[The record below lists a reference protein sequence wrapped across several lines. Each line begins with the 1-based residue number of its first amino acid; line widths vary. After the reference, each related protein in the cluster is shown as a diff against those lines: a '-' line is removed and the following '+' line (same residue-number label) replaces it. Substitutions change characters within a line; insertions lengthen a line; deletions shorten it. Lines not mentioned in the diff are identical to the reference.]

1 MALDEKK
8 QARRVRRVRHSKSIA
23 PLRPSA
29 GLEAWYRK
37 KLKQEIKKMSDSVE
51 YWLRAVYRRR
61 EDEIIAEDASPAWN
75 IWDDLKKTMRRWQKY
90 FDELGE
96 RLARRFVGRLSKAE
110 KARFEQALKDAGWT
124 VKFRTPRGVNNIM
137 QSAIIENVN
146 LIKSIPR
153 QYLTEVQSIMNVGIQ
168 NGKDLDYITRE
179 LHKRYEITDRR
190 ANMIARDQ
198 NNKITAALDREHANH
213 LGITDAVWVY
223 TYGSKEPRHT
233 HVEMDGKRF
242 KLSEGLYDP
251 NPKVARKIQPA
262 ELVNCRCMYRMLLPE
277 IDYSGDFDENG
288 KWADRRQSPDR
299 PNFEG

>member
-1 MALDEKK
+1 MADEKK
-8 QARRVRRVRHSKSIA
+8 QTRSRVRHTKTIR

-29 GLEAWYRK
+29 GLEAWYRRELK
-37 KLKQEIKKMSDSVE
+37 KAIKEMSHSVE

-75 IWDDLKKTMRRWQKY
+75 IWEDLKRTMKRWQKY

-124 VKFRTPRGVNNIM
+124 VKFRTPRGVNNIL
-137 QSAIIENVN
+137 QSAVIENVK
-146 LIKSIPR
+146 LIKNLPEK
-153 QYLTEVQSIMNVGIQ
+153 YFMDVQSACSIAIQ
-168 NGKDLDYITRE
+168 NGKDLEFLERE
-179 LHKRYEITDRR
+179 LRKIEGINERR
-190 ANMIARDQ
+190 ARTIARDQ
-198 NNKITAALDREHANH
+198 SNKITAALDREHASN

-262 ELVNCRCMYRMLLPE
+262 ELINCRCMYRMLLPE
-277 IDYSGDFDENG
+277 MDYSGDFDENG

>member
-1 MALDEKK
+1 MADEKK
-8 QARRVRRVRHSKSIA
+8 QTRSRVRHTKTIR

-29 GLEAWYRK
+29 GLEAWYRRELK
-37 KLKQEIKKMSDSVE
+37 KAVKEMSHSVE

-75 IWDDLKKTMRRWQKY
+75 IWEDLKKTMRRWQKY

-124 VKFRTPRGVNNIM
+124 VKFRTPRGVNNIL

-146 LIKSIPR
+146 LIKSIPEH
-153 QYLTEVQSIMNVGIQ
+153 YLTEVQSIVNVGIQ

-179 LHKRYEITDRR
+179 LHKRYEITERR

-198 NNKITAALDREHANH
+198 NNKITAALDREHASN
-213 LGITDAVWVY
+213 LGITEAVWVY

-233 HVEMDGKRF
+233 
-242 KLSEGLYDP
+242 P

-262 ELVNCRCMYRMLLPE
+262 ELINCRCMYRMLLPE
-277 IDYSGDFDENG
+277 MDYSGDFDENG

>member
-1 MALDEKK
+1 MTDEKR
-8 QARRVRRVRHSKSIA
+8 QTRSRVRHTKTIR
-23 PLRPSA
+23 PLRPSV
-29 GLEAWYRK
+29 GLEAWYRRELK
-37 KLKQEIKKMSDSVE
+37 KAVKEMSHSVE

-75 IWDDLKKTMRRWQKY
+75 IWEDLKRTMKRWQKY

-124 VKFRTPRGVNNIM
+124 VKFRTPRGVNNIL
-137 QSAIIENVN
+137 QSAIIENVK
-146 LIKSIPR
+146 LIKNLPEK
-153 QYLTEVQSIMNVGIQ
+153 YFMDVQSACSIAIQ
-168 NGKDLDYITRE
+168 NGKDLEFLERE
-179 LHKRYEITDRR
+179 LRKIEGINERR
-190 ANMIARDQ
+190 ARTIARDQ
-198 NNKITAALDREHANH
+198 SNKITAALDREHASN

-262 ELVNCRCMYRMLLPE
+262 ELINCRCMYRMLLPE
-277 IDYSGDFDENG
+277 MDYSGDFDANG

>member
-1 MALDEKK
+1 MADEKK
-8 QARRVRRVRHSKSIA
+8 QTRSRVRHTKTIR

-29 GLEAWYRK
+29 GLEAWYRRELK
-37 KLKQEIKKMSDSVE
+37 KAVKEMSHSVE

-75 IWDDLKKTMRRWQKY
+75 IWDDLKRTMKRWQKY

-96 RLARRFVGRLSKAE
+96 KLARRFVGRLSKAE

-124 VKFRTPRGVNNIM
+124 VKFRTPRGVNNIL
-137 QSAIIENVN
+137 QSAIIENVK
-146 LIKSIPR
+146 LIKNLPEK
-153 QYLTEVQSIMNVGIQ
+153 YFMDVQSACSIAIQ
-168 NGKDLDYITRE
+168 NGKDLEFLERE
-179 LHKRYEITDRR
+179 LRKIEGINERR
-190 ANMIARDQ
+190 ARTIARDQ
-198 NNKITAALDREHANH
+198 SNKITAALDREHASN

-262 ELVNCRCMYRMLLPE
+262 ELINCRCMYRMLLPE
-277 IDYSGDFDENG
+277 MDYSGDFDANG

-299 PNFEG
+299 PNFES

>member
-1 MALDEKK
+1 MADEKK
-8 QARRVRRVRHSKSIA
+8 QTRSRVRHTKTIR

-29 GLEAWYRK
+29 GLEAWYRRELK
-37 KLKQEIKKMSDSVE
+37 KAVKEMSHSVE

-61 EDEIIAEDASPAWN
+61 EDEIVAEDASPAWN
-75 IWDDLKKTMRRWQKY
+75 IWDDLKRTMKRWQKY

-96 RLARRFVGRLSKAE
+96 KLARRFVGRLSKAE

-124 VKFRTPRGVNNIM
+124 VKFRTPRGVNNIL
-137 QSAIIENVN
+137 QSAVIENVK
-146 LIKSIPR
+146 LIKNLPEK
-153 QYLTEVQSIMNVGIQ
+153 YFMDVQSACSIAIQ
-168 NGKDLDYITRE
+168 NGKDLEFLEHE
-179 LHKRYEITDRR
+179 LRKIEGINERR
-190 ANMIARDQ
+190 ARTIARDQ
-198 NNKITAALDREHANH
+198 SNKITAALDREHASN

-262 ELVNCRCMYRMLLPE
+262 ELINCRCMYRMLLPE
-277 IDYSGDFDENG
+277 MDYSGDFDENG

>member
-1 MALDEKK
+1 MADEKK
-8 QARRVRRVRHSKSIA
+8 QARSRVRHTKTIR

-29 GLEAWYRK
+29 GLEAWYRRELK
-37 KLKQEIKKMSDSVE
+37 KAVKEMSHSVE

-75 IWDDLKKTMRRWQKY
+75 IWDDLKRTMKRWQKY

-124 VKFRTPRGVNNIM
+124 VKFRTPRGVNNIL
-137 QSAIIENVN
+137 QSAIIENVK
-146 LIKSIPR
+146 LIKNLPEK
-153 QYLTEVQSIMNVGIQ
+153 YFMDVQSACSIAIQ
-168 NGKDLDYITRE
+168 NGKDLEFLERE
-179 LHKRYEITDRR
+179 LRKIEGINERR
-190 ANMIARDQ
+190 ARTIARDQ
-198 NNKITAALDREHANH
+198 SNKITAALDREHASN
-213 LGITDAVWVY
+213 LGITEAVWVY

-262 ELVNCRCMYRMLLPE
+262 ELINCRCMYRMLLHE
-277 IDYSGDFDENG
+277 MDYSGDFDENG

>member
-1 MALDEKK
+1 MANEKK
-8 QARRVRRVRHSKSIA
+8 QTRSRVRHTKTIR

-29 GLEAWYRK
+29 GLEAWYRRELK
-37 KLKQEIKKMSDSVE
+37 KAVKEMSHSVE

-75 IWDDLKKTMRRWQKY
+75 IWEDLKKTMRRWQKY

-124 VKFRTPRGVNNIM
+124 VKFRTPRGVNNIL
-137 QSAIIENVN
+137 QSAIIENVK
-146 LIKSIPR
+146 LIKNLPEK
-153 QYLTEVQSIMNVGIQ
+153 YFMDVQSACSIAIQ
-168 NGKDLDYITRE
+168 NGKDLEFLEHE
-179 LHKRYEITDRR
+179 LRKIEGINERR
-190 ANMIARDQ
+190 ARTIARDQ
-198 NNKITAALDREHANH
+198 SNKITAALDREHASN

-262 ELVNCRCMYRMLLPE
+262 ELINCRCMYRMLLPE
-277 IDYSGDFDENG
+277 MDYSGDFDENG
-288 KWADRRQSPDR
+288 KWADRRQSPDK

>member
-1 MALDEKK
+1 MADEKE
-8 QARRVRRVRHSKSIA
+8 QTRSRVRHTKTIR

-29 GLEAWYRK
+29 GLEAWYRRELK
-37 KLKQEIKKMSDSVE
+37 KAVKEMSHSVE

-61 EDEIIAEDASPAWN
+61 EDESIAEDASPAWN
-75 IWDDLKKTMRRWQKY
+75 IWDDLKRTMKRWQKY

-96 RLARRFVGRLSKAE
+96 KLARRFVGRLSKAE

-124 VKFRTPRGVNNIM
+124 VKFRTPRGVNNIL
-137 QSAIIENVN
+137 QSAVIENVK
-146 LIKSIPR
+146 LIKNLPEK
-153 QYLTEVQSIMNVGIQ
+153 YFMDVQSACSIAIQ
-168 NGKDLDYITRE
+168 NGKDLEFLERE
-179 LHKRYEITDRR
+179 LRKIEGINERR
-190 ANMIARDQ
+190 ARTIARDQ
-198 NNKITAALDREHANH
+198 SNKITAALDREHASN

-262 ELVNCRCMYRMLLPE
+262 ELINCRCMYRMLLPE

>member
-1 MALDEKK
+1 MADEKK
-8 QARRVRRVRHSKSIA
+8 QTRSRVRHTKTIR

-29 GLEAWYRK
+29 GLEAWYRRELK
-37 KLKQEIKKMSDSVE
+37 KAVKEMSHSVE

-61 EDEIIAEDASPAWN
+61 EDEIIAEDTSPAWN
-75 IWDDLKKTMRRWQKY
+75 IWEDLKRTMKRWQKY

-124 VKFRTPRGVNNIM
+124 VKFRTPRGVNNIL
-137 QSAIIENVN
+137 QSAIIENVK
-146 LIKSIPR
+146 LIKNLPEK
-153 QYLTEVQSIMNVGIQ
+153 YFMDVQSACSIAIQ
-168 NGKDLDYITRE
+168 NGKDLEFLERE
-179 LHKRYEITDRR
+179 LRKIEGINERR
-190 ANMIARDQ
+190 ARTIARDQ
-198 NNKITAALDREHANH
+198 SNKITAALDREHASN
-213 LGITDAVWVY
+213 LGITEAVWVY

-262 ELVNCRCMYRMLLPE
+262 ELINCRCMYRMLLPE
-277 IDYSGDFDENG
+277 MDYSGDFDENG
-288 KWADRRQSPDR
+288 KWADRRQSPDK

>member
-1 MALDEKK
+1 MADEKK
-8 QARRVRRVRHSKSIA
+8 QTRSRVRHTKTIR

-29 GLEAWYRK
+29 GLEAWYRRELK
-37 KLKQEIKKMSDSVE
+37 KAVKEMSHSVE

-75 IWDDLKKTMRRWQKY
+75 IWDDLKRTMKRWQKY

-124 VKFRTPRGVNNIM
+124 VKFRTPRGVNNIL
-137 QSAIIENVN
+137 QSAIIENIK
-146 LIKSIPR
+146 LIKNLPEK
-153 QYLTEVQSIMNVGIQ
+153 YFMDVQSACSIAIQ
-168 NGKDLDYITRE
+168 NGKDLAFLERE
-179 LHKRYEITDRR
+179 LRKIEGINERR
-190 ANMIARDQ
+190 ARTIARDQ
-198 NNKITAALDREHANH
+198 SNKITAALDREHASN

-262 ELVNCRCMYRMLLPE
+262 ELINCRCMYRMLLPE
-277 IDYSGDFDENG
+277 MDYSGDFDENG

>member
-1 MALDEKK
+1 MADEKK
-8 QARRVRRVRHSKSIA
+8 QTRSRVRHTKTIR

-29 GLEAWYRK
+29 GLEAWYRRELK
-37 KLKQEIKKMSDSVE
+37 KAVKEMSHSVE

-75 IWDDLKKTMRRWQKY
+75 IWDDLKRTMKRWQKY

-124 VKFRTPRGVNNIM
+124 VKFRTPRGVNNIL
-137 QSAIIENVN
+137 QSAIIENVK
-146 LIKSIPR
+146 LIKNLPEK
-153 QYLTEVQSIMNVGIQ
+153 YFMDVQSACSVAIQ
-168 NGKDLDYITRE
+168 NGKDLEFLERE
-179 LHKRYEITDRR
+179 LRKIEGINERR
-190 ANMIARDQ
+190 ARTIARDQ
-198 NNKITAALDREHANH
+198 SNKITAALDREHASN

-262 ELVNCRCMYRMLLPE
+262 ELINCRCMYRMLLPE
-277 IDYSGDFDENG
+277 MDYSGDFDANG
-288 KWADRRQSPDR
+288 KWSDRRQSPDR

>member
-1 MALDEKK
+1 MKK
-8 QARRVRRVRHSKSIA
+8 KPKTIP

-37 KLKQEIKKMSDSVE
+37 ELRKNIRLMSNSVE

-61 EDEIIAEDASPAWN
+61 EDEIVAQDASPAWN
-75 IWDDLKKTMRRWQKY
+75 IWDDLKKTMARWQKH
-90 FDELGE
+90 FNELGE
-96 RLARRFVGRLSKAE
+96 KLARRFVGRLSKAE
-110 KARFEQALKDAGWT
+110 KARFEQALKNAGWT
-124 VKFRTPRGVNNIM
+124 VKFQNPRGVNDII
-137 QSAIIENVN
+137 QSGIIQNVK
-146 LIKSIPR
+146 LIKNIPEK
-153 QYLTEVQSIMNVGIQ
+153 YFMDVQNACAIAIQ
-168 NGKDLDYITRE
+168 NGKDLDFLTKE
-179 LHKRYEITDRR
+179 LHHYLGVTERR

-198 NNKITAALDREHANH
+198 NNKITAALDREHAQH

-233 HVEMDGKRF
+233 HIEMDGQRF

-277 IDYSGDFDENG
+277 YDYTDQFDDSG
-288 KWADRRQSPDR
+288 KWADRRQSPDN

>member
-1 MALDEKK
+1 MADEKK
-8 QARRVRRVRHSKSIA
+8 QARSRVRHTKTIR

-29 GLEAWYRK
+29 GLEAWYRRELK
-37 KLKQEIKKMSDSVE
+37 KAVKEMSHSVE

-124 VKFRTPRGVNNIM
+124 VKFRTPRGVNNIL
-137 QSAIIENVN
+137 QSAVIENIK
-146 LIKSIPR
+146 LIKNLPEK
-153 QYLTEVQSIMNVGIQ
+153 YFMDVQSACSIAIQ
-168 NGKDLDYITRE
+168 NGKDLEFLERE
-179 LHKRYEITDRR
+179 LRKIEGINERR
-190 ANMIARDQ
+190 ARTIARDQ
-198 NNKITAALDREHANH
+198 SNKITAALDREHASN

-262 ELVNCRCMYRMLLPE
+262 ELINCRCMYRMLLPE
-277 IDYSGDFDENG
+277 MDYSGDFDENG

>member
-1 MALDEKK
+1 MADEKK
-8 QARRVRRVRHSKSIA
+8 QTRSRVRHTKTIR

-29 GLEAWYRK
+29 GLEAWYRRELK
-37 KLKQEIKKMSDSVE
+37 KAVKEMSHSVE

-75 IWDDLKKTMRRWQKY
+75 IWEDLKRTMKRWQKY

-124 VKFRTPRGVNNIM
+124 VKFRTPRGVNNIL

-146 LIKSIPR
+146 LIKSIPEH
-153 QYLTEVQSIMNVGIQ
+153 YLTDVQSIVNVGIQ

-179 LHKRYEITDRR
+179 LHKRYEITERR

-198 NNKITAALDREHANH
+198 NNKVTAALDREHASN
-213 LGITDAVWVY
+213 LGITEAVWVY

-262 ELVNCRCMYRMLLPE
+262 ELINCRCMYRMLLPE
-277 IDYSGDFDENG
+277 MDYSGDFDENG
-288 KWADRRQSPDR
+288 KWSDRRQLPER

>member
-1 MALDEKK
+1 MADEKK
-8 QARRVRRVRHSKSIA
+8 QTRSRVRHTKTIR

-29 GLEAWYRK
+29 GLEAWYRRELK
-37 KLKQEIKKMSDSVE
+37 KAVKEMSHSVE

-61 EDEIIAEDASPAWN
+61 EDEIVAEDASPAWN

-124 VKFRTPRGVNNIM
+124 VKFRTPRGVNNIL
-137 QSAIIENVN
+137 QSAIIENVK
-146 LIKSIPR
+146 LIKNLPEK
-153 QYLTEVQSIMNVGIQ
+153 YFMDVQSACSIAIQ
-168 NGKDLDYITRE
+168 NGKDLEFLERE
-179 LHKRYEITDRR
+179 LRKIEGINERR
-190 ANMIARDQ
+190 ARTIARDQ
-198 NNKITAALDREHANH
+198 SNKITAALDREHASN

-262 ELVNCRCMYRMLLPE
+262 ELINCRCMYRMLLPE
-277 IDYSGDFDENG
+277 MDYSGDFDENG
-288 KWADRRQSPDR
+288 KWSDRRQSPDR

>member
-1 MALDEKK
+1 MADEKK
-8 QARRVRRVRHSKSIA
+8 QTRSRVRHTKTIR

-29 GLEAWYRK
+29 GLEAWYRRELK
-37 KLKQEIKKMSDSVE
+37 KAVKEMSHSVE

-61 EDEIIAEDASPAWN
+61 EDEIVAEDASPAWN
-75 IWDDLKKTMRRWQKY
+75 IWDDLKRTMKRWQKY

-110 KARFEQALKDAGWT
+110 KARFEQALKEAGWT
-124 VKFRTPRGVNNIM
+124 VKFRTPRGVNNIL
-137 QSAIIENVN
+137 QSAIIENVK
-146 LIKSIPR
+146 LIKNLPEK
-153 QYLTEVQSIMNVGIQ
+153 YFMDVQSACSIAIQ
-168 NGKDLDYITRE
+168 NGKDLEFLERE
-179 LHKRYEITDRR
+179 LRKIEGINERR
-190 ANMIARDQ
+190 ARTIARDQ
-198 NNKITAALDREHANH
+198 SNKITAALDREHASN

-233 HVEMDGKRF
+233 HIEMDGKRF

-262 ELVNCRCMYRMLLPE
+262 ELINCRCMYRMLLPE
-277 IDYSGDFDENG
+277 MDYSGDFDENG

>member
-1 MALDEKK
+1 MADEKK
-8 QARRVRRVRHSKSIA
+8 QTRSRVRHTKTIR

-29 GLEAWYRK
+29 GLEAWYRRELK
-37 KLKQEIKKMSDSVE
+37 KAVKEMSHSVE

-75 IWDDLKKTMRRWQKY
+75 IWEDLKRTMKRWQKY

-96 RLARRFVGRLSKAE
+96 KLARRFVGRLSKAE

-124 VKFRTPRGVNNIM
+124 VKLRTPRGVNNIL
-137 QSAIIENVN
+137 QSAVIENIK
-146 LIKSIPR
+146 LIKNLPEK
-153 QYLTEVQSIMNVGIQ
+153 YFMDVQSACSIAIQ
-168 NGKDLDYITRE
+168 NGKDLAFLERE
-179 LHKRYEITDRR
+179 LRKIEGINERR
-190 ANMIARDQ
+190 ARTIARDQ
-198 NNKITAALDREHANH
+198 SNKITAALDREHASN

-262 ELVNCRCMYRMLLPE
+262 ELINCRCMYRMLLPE
-277 IDYSGDFDENG
+277 MDYSGDFDENG

>member
-1 MALDEKK
+1 MAEEKK
-8 QARRVRRVRHSKSIA
+8 QTRSRVRHTKTIR

-29 GLEAWYRK
+29 GLEAWYRRELK
-37 KLKQEIKKMSDSVE
+37 KAVKEMSHSVE

-61 EDEIIAEDASPAWN
+61 EDEIVAEDASPAWN
-75 IWDDLKKTMRRWQKY
+75 IWDDLKRTMKRWQKY

-96 RLARRFVGRLSKAE
+96 KLARRFVGRLSKAE

-124 VKFRTPRGVNNIM
+124 VKFRTPRGVNNIL
-137 QSAIIENVN
+137 QSAIIENVK
-146 LIKSIPR
+146 LIKNLPEK
-153 QYLTEVQSIMNVGIQ
+153 YFMDVQSACSIAIQ
-168 NGKDLDYITRE
+168 NGKDLEFLERE
-179 LHKRYEITDRR
+179 LRKIEGINERR
-190 ANMIARDQ
+190 ARTIARDQ
-198 NNKITAALDREHANH
+198 SNKITAALDREHASN

-233 HVEMDGKRF
+233 HIEMDGKRF

-262 ELVNCRCMYRMLLPE
+262 ELINCRCMYRMLLPE
-277 IDYSGDFDENG
+277 MDYSGDFDENG

>member
-1 MALDEKK
+1 MADEKK
-8 QARRVRRVRHSKSIA
+8 QTRSRVRHTKTIR

-29 GLEAWYRK
+29 GLEAWYRRELK
-37 KLKQEIKKMSDSVE
+37 KAVKEMSHSVE

-75 IWDDLKKTMRRWQKY
+75 IWEDLKQTMRRWQKY

-124 VKFRTPRGVNNIM
+124 VKFRTPRGVNNIL

-146 LIKSIPR
+146 LIKSIPEH
-153 QYLTEVQSIMNVGIQ
+153 YLTDVQSIVNVGIQ

-179 LHKRYEITDRR
+179 LHKRYEITERR

-198 NNKITAALDREHANH
+198 NNKVTAALDREHASN
-213 LGITDAVWVY
+213 LGITEAVWVY

-262 ELVNCRCMYRMLLPE
+262 ELINCRCMYRMLLPE
-277 IDYSGDFDENG
+277 MDYSGDFDENG
-288 KWADRRQSPDR
+288 KWSDRRQLPER

>member
-1 MALDEKK
+1 MADEKK
-8 QARRVRRVRHSKSIA
+8 QTRSRVRHTKTIR

-29 GLEAWYRK
+29 GLEAWYRRELK
-37 KLKQEIKKMSDSVE
+37 KAVKEMSHSVE

-75 IWDDLKKTMRRWQKY
+75 IWDDLKRTMKRWQKY

-96 RLARRFVGRLSKAE
+96 KLARRFVGRLSKAE
-110 KARFEQALKDAGWT
+110 KSRFEQALKEAGWT
-124 VKFRTPRGVNNIM
+124 VKFRTPRGVNNIL
-137 QSAIIENVN
+137 QSAIIENVK
-146 LIKSIPR
+146 LIKNLPEK
-153 QYLTEVQSIMNVGIQ
+153 YFMDVQSACSIAIQ
-168 NGKDLDYITRE
+168 NGKDLEFLERE
-179 LHKRYEITDRR
+179 LRKIEGINERR
-190 ANMIARDQ
+190 ARTIARDQ
-198 NNKITAALDREHANH
+198 SNKITAALDREHASN

-233 HVEMDGKRF
+233 HIEMDGKRF

-262 ELVNCRCMYRMLLPE
+262 ELINCRCMYRMLLPE
-277 IDYSGDFDENG
+277 MDYSGDFDENG

>member
-1 MALDEKK
+1 VKK
-8 QARRVRRVRHSKSIA
+8 KPKTIP

-37 KLKQEIKKMSDSVE
+37 ELRKNIRLMSNSVE

-61 EDEIIAEDASPAWN
+61 EDEIVAQDASPAWN
-75 IWDDLKKTMRRWQKY
+75 IWDDLKKTMARWQKH
-90 FDELGE
+90 FNELGE

-124 VKFRTPRGVNNIM
+124 VKFQNPRGVNNIL
-137 QSAIIENVN
+137 QSGIIENVN
-146 LIKSIPR
+146 LIKSIPEK
-153 QYLTEVQSIMNVGIQ
+153 YLTEVQSIVNIGIQ

-179 LHKRYEITDRR
+179 LHKRYEITERR

-198 NNKITAALDREHANH
+198 NNKITAALDREHAQH

-233 HVEMDGKRF
+233 HIEMDGQRF

-277 IDYSGDFDENG
+277 YDYTDQFDDSG
-288 KWADRRQSPDR
+288 KWADRRHSPDN

>member
-1 MALDEKK
+1 MADEKK
-8 QARRVRRVRHSKSIA
+8 QTRSRVRHTKTIR

-29 GLEAWYRK
+29 GLEAWYRRELK
-37 KLKQEIKKMSDSVE
+37 KAVKEMSHSVE

-75 IWDDLKKTMRRWQKY
+75 IWEDLKKTMRRWQKY

-110 KARFEQALKDAGWT
+110 KSRFEQALKDAGWT
-124 VKFRTPRGVNNIM
+124 VKFRTPRGVNNIL
-137 QSAIIENVN
+137 QSAIIENVK
-146 LIKSIPR
+146 LIKNLPEK
-153 QYLTEVQSIMNVGIQ
+153 YFMDVQSACSIAIQ
-168 NGKDLDYITRE
+168 NGKDLAFLEHE
-179 LHKRYEITDRR
+179 LRKIEGINERR
-190 ANMIARDQ
+190 ARTIARDQ
-198 NNKITAALDREHANH
+198 SNKITAALDREHASN

-262 ELVNCRCMYRMLLPE
+262 ELINCRCMYRMLLPE
-277 IDYSGDFDENG
+277 MDYSGDFDANG

>member
-1 MALDEKK
+1 MADEKK
-8 QARRVRRVRHSKSIA
+8 QTRSRVRHTKTIR

-29 GLEAWYRK
+29 GLEAWYRRELK
-37 KLKQEIKKMSDSVE
+37 KAVKEMSHSVE

-75 IWDDLKKTMRRWQKY
+75 ILEDLKKTMRRWQKY

-96 RLARRFVGRLSKAE
+96 KLARRFVGRLSKAE

-124 VKFRTPRGVNNIM
+124 VKFRTPRGVNNIL

-146 LIKSIPR
+146 LIKSIPEH
-153 QYLTEVQSIMNVGIQ
+153 YLTEVQSIVNVGIQ

-179 LHKRYEITDRR
+179 LHKRYEITERR

-198 NNKITAALDREHANH
+198 NNKVTAALDREHASN

-262 ELVNCRCMYRMLLPE
+262 ELINCRCMYRMLLPE
-277 IDYSGDFDENG
+277 MDYSGNFDANG